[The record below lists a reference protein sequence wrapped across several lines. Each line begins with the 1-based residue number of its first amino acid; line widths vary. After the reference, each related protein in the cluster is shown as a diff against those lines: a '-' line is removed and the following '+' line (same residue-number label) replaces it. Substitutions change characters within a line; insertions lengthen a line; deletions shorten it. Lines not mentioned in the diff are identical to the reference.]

1 MARSALVLALLAVAV
16 TPALAQTERVTI
28 KLVPVANQ
36 TLRFHNA
43 QDIDLTTESDAP
55 PDAPSPMAMAM
66 HIVIDTTSTIG
77 PTDNQGHYTARMTI
91 DQLSMSSTMNGKPMP
106 LPATVSE
113 SVEKQVM
120 TVSYDDQG
128 RMTDV
133 AMDGG
138 VAGVNDALKQII
150 TRAFATLAPM
160 TLSVG
165 ESITVPVALNM
176 PMPGGVAPAGLGMSG
191 ETKYTLTSVTFD
203 GADRIAHLTLRVS
216 NTMTPGTS
224 AGGTPMAI
232 AMTMTGDGK
241 MDVNVDR
248 GIILHAEQHATM
260 ETSMQPPAGGAAMPK
275 MRMHGKLSSVS
286 DFVK

>member
-1 MARSALVLALLAVAV
+1 MTRAALVLALLAVAAA
-16 TPALAQTERVTI
+16 PAVAQTDRVTI

-43 QDIDLTTESDAP
+43 QDIEMTTESDAP

-66 HIVIDTTSTIG
+66 HMVIDTTSTIG
-77 PTDNQGHYTARMTI
+77 PTDDHGNYTARMTI

-128 RMTDV
+128 KMTDV
-133 AMDGG
+133 TMDGG
-138 VAGVNDALKQII
+138 VAGVNDSLKQII

-165 ESITVPVALNM
+165 ESVTVPVALNM

-191 ETKYTLTSVTFD
+191 ETRYTLTSITFD

-216 NTMTPGTS
+216 NTMTPGAS
-224 AGGTPMAI
+224 AGATPMAI

-260 ETSMQPPAGGAAMPK
+260 ETSMQPRAGGAAMPN
-275 MRMHGKLSSVS
+275 MRMHGKLASVS